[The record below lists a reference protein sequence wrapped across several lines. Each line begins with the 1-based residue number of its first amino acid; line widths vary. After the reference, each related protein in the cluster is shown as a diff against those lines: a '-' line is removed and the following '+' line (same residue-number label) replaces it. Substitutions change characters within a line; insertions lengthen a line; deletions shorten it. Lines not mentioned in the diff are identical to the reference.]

1 MAMATFQLF
10 FSASAA
16 QAAIIFFT
24 SAEVRQGLVRIRHS
38 NSGHCCNTARGS
50 PCYGSRRAGAMS
62 ISGDPMIS
70 AKFRISVLAPL
81 LAAALASTLAAAGAR
96 AEPRDD
102 FLAGRTKACA
112 GCDLTGAN
120 FKRRDLTG

>member
-1 MAMATFQLF
+1 MAMATFHPF

-24 SAEVRQGLVRIRHS
+24 SAEVRHGLVRIRHS
-38 NSGHCCNTARGS
+38 NSGDCGNTARGVQ
-50 PCYGSRRAGAMS
+50 CYGSRPARAMS

-70 AKFRISVLAPL
+70 AKLRNSVLAQL
-81 LAAALASTLAAAGAR
+81 LAAALASTLAAAGAG

-120 FKRRDLTG
+120 FKRRD